1 MEQTTTRR
9 TTYFIRL
16 IAVSVGHFINDF
28 YMNLIPPILFL
39 FVQVLGLT
47 LAQQAFIAF
56 AITSSGSFFQPVIGY
71 FVDKRGKPWLL
82 VFSLLWIAF
91 WMSVSG
97 IVTNYYLLVFVVALG
112 ALASALYHPL
122 GSATAVKLGTS
133 SRGKSLSVFMT
144 IGGFAASV
152 SPVVAIPVV
161 TAYGLNSLVFF
172 MIPGILGALFLYF
185 SQIQKVEICQVQKS
199 GEQDG
204 QIKAKLELRTL
215 KWVTAL
221 VFISTNKTLVR
232 SFLITF
238 GVQIMLLKEL
248 DLAVAGVVL
257 SVYLLANSAG
267 TIIGGYFD
275 DIVGSKKVLL
285 VSNVLAS
292 FFLLMIIFTTG
303 LPMVMAFILM
313 GLSLNASSTSNIVMA
328 YELMP
333 ENLNLATGLIMGLA
347 GGLGGLV
354 MLVYGKI
361 ADMQGLMASSL
372 YLIVPLVLGVCMTMF
387 FPGEKARKR

>member
-1 MEQTTTRR
+1 MEAKENKSK
-9 TTYFIRL
+9 TYFIRL

-39 FVQVLGLT
+39 FAQALGLT
-47 LAQQAFIAF
+47 LSQQAFIAF

-82 VFSLLWIAF
+82 IFALLWIAL
-91 WMSVSG
+91 WMSVPG
-97 IVTNYYLLVFVVALG
+97 IIKNYYFLVVVVALG

-152 SPVVAIPVV
+152 SPVVAIPIV

-172 MIPGILGALFLYF
+172 IIPGILGALFLYF
-185 SQIQKVEICQVQKS
+185 AQVHKVEICQVRKS
-199 GEQDG
+199 GEQT
-204 QIKAKLELRTL
+204 KEKLEGNAF

-221 VFISTNKTLVR
+221 VFISINKTLIR
-232 SFLITF
+232 SFLVTF
-238 GVQIMLLKEL
+238 GVQIMLLKQL
-248 DLAVAGVVL
+248 DLAVAGIVL
-257 SVYLLANSAG
+257 SVYLFSNSAG

-275 DIVGSKKVLL
+275 DIIGSKRVLL
-285 VSNVLAS
+285 ISNVLAAL
-292 FFLLMIIFTTG
+292 FLLMIYFTNG
-303 LPMVMAFILM
+303 IPMVIAFILM

-333 ENLNLATGLIMGLA
+333 ESLNLATGLIMGLA
-347 GGLGGLV
+347 GGLGGLI

-361 ADMQGLMASSL
+361 ADMQGLMASTL
-372 YLIVPLVLGVCMTMF
+372 YLIVPLLLAVGMTML
-387 FPGEKARKR
+387 FPGKKQS